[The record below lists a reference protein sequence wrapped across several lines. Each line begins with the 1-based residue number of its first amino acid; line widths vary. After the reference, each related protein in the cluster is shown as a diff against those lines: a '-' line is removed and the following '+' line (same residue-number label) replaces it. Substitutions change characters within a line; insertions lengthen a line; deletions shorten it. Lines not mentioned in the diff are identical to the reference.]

1 MKLKVLS
8 LSDCEQVR
16 QWRNEQLDSLR
27 TSFIL
32 TLEQQVRFYNEIIC
46 NRQANARYWGI
57 WEEVKTKATECCMDD
72 DVVRFGREKEI
83 EVFKL
88 IGMCGLENIQLENR
102 NAEISLIFNPEYPM
116 DKYGEEALILLL
128 HEGFLNINLENI
140 CAEIYLCN
148 PYYEFWMEQV
158 YKYKCKTATLPKRKY
173 LNGKYYDGVYINFN
187 KGAYNVK
194 NENTITESAGQFD

>member
-8 LSDCEQVR
+8 KWDCEQVR
-16 QWRNEQLDSLR
+16 CWRNEQLDSLR
-27 TSFIL
+27 TSFTL

-57 WEEVKTKATECCMDD
+57 WEEGKLFKLNFNHKK
-72 DVVRFGREKEI
+72 DVNLPLVEESKKE
-83 EVFKL
+83 EL
-88 IGMCGLENIQLENR
+88 IGMTGLENISRENR
-102 NAEISLIFNPEYPM
+102 NAEISLIFNTEYPM
-116 DKYGEEALILLL
+116 DKCGVEALRLLL
-128 HEGFLNINLENI
+128 HEGFMNMNLENI

-158 YKYKCKTATLPKRKY
+158 YKYKCKTASLPQRKY

-187 KGAYNVK
+187 KGDYD
-194 NENTITESAGQFD
+194 ENTIIESTCQFD